1 MSTFARFQRTIVN
14 GAGDIQAGA
23 QITVRDRNAAL
34 SLANLYSDRAGATP
48 ITNPFN
54 ADSNGFAA
62 FFCRGSAYQITATLG
77 SFSITWDYEGIG
89 TAGEADVGDI
99 LVGVAFQAEW
109 VTAHLYN
116 VNDLVTHNGSTFIC
130 ILGHTSGSTTEP
142 GVGVSYAT
150 NWAFIA
156 KRGNDAPKWLF
167 NTAVTNA
174 DPGTGQ
180 FKFDNATLASV
191 TKLYISESGSEF
203 NNPDYSAYIALWGTG
218 TEIANRGYL
227 LFRSVLNPSK
237 YALFRVVGTT
247 TASCVTDNGAWDTV
261 TSITLVSSAGGAFL
275 ASEEVGITW
284 TKNGEAGKGG
294 AFRQTY
300 DTTTTTNAD
309 PGNGI
314 LRMNNTDLS
323 LVTQIAMDDL
333 DFSGAIT
340 VRGVIAAYA
349 NSTSIN
355 KGYLSIQRRDA
366 ATTGAAV
373 TYKVIS
379 IVQQTGYTQVNVA
392 YVGGS
397 TSMSNTID
405 VIVGFS
411 PSGDAGNSDFRST
424 YDSSSTTMADPGSG
438 KFRLSNASPAS
449 TGSIAISAT
458 SIDAAALNALL
469 TSINGSTNVIKAYVT
484 VAQQDN
490 PGKFMVWGIVKV
502 TDNTTWLQLDGY
514 PVGAVTSFNN
524 AIIHQFDIA
533 RSGDVGLPSPRLN
546 WDGTTQAMA
555 DPGSGKF
562 RFDNATPASVTNIAI
577 SATDADGQGIL
588 AYLKEI
594 GLSTSVAKGYF
605 AISQQNVPNKR
616 MIFQVT
622 GITDNTT
629 WVQLTG
635 TVVSAVAFDATIAA
649 GGWSYP
655 TPCVFATYRT
665 GDRGSPQGLRWQ
677 YDSTTAM
684 ADPGSGKFR
693 LNNATLASVTA
704 LAISY
709 NNGETGNPASDAFI
723 KTWDDSTTPVHGLL
737 TLIDAD
743 NPNIFAQYNVTGTIT
758 DNTTWL
764 QVTLAY
770 VGGSGAFSTSSLR
783 RVCFQFSRTGEVGAP
798 VGLHFQFATS
808 TSMADPGAGL
818 LRLNNATL
826 ASVTAIAIDDQ
837 LADPGNPAVDPY
849 ITKWADSSSTVKG
862 YLKIAKKNAEQ
873 NFAIYAIQGTPA
885 LVDNVGWTQL
895 NVAHIASAGSF
906 AANDDLSVQ
915 FTRNGDVGSPTFQI
929 EIQLGDTVN
938 DIVTGL
944 NGIAIGPFDF
954 TYTIQ
959 AVTALAKQSG
969 SISIEM
975 LKTSYANYDAGA
987 THPVSPG
994 DKISGS
1000 APIALSSAL
1009 KYQDTSLTGW
1019 SPNIAVGDIISP
1031 NVASVTGIKFINICF
1046 KCLKT
1051 S

>member
-34 SLANLYSDRAGATP
+34 SLANLYSDRSGATP
-48 ITNPFN
+48 MTNPFN

-109 VTAHLYN
+109 VTAHLYAA
-116 VNDLVTHNGSTFIC
+116 NDIVTHNGSSFIC

-142 GVGVSYAT
+142 GVGASYAT

-156 KRGNDAPKWLF
+156 KRGNDAPKWTF

-203 NNPDYSAYIALWGTG
+203 NNPDYSAFIAQWGLG
-218 TEIANRGYL
+218 SELGNKGYL
-227 LFRSVLNPSK
+227 VFRSILNPGK
-237 YALFRVVGTT
+237 YAIFKISSLT
-247 TASCVTDNGAWDTV
+247 TATSVTDNGAWDTV
-261 TSITLVSSAGGAFL
+261 SAIALVSSAGGTFA
-275 ASEEVGITW
+275 ASEEVGITYI
-284 TKNGEAGKGG
+284 KNGEAGKSG
-294 AFRQTY
+294 FRQTY
-300 DTTTTTNAD
+300 DSSSVLTNTD
-309 PGNGI
+309 PGAGI
-314 LRMNNTDLS
+314 YRMNNADFS
-323 LVTQIAMDDL
+323 LVTQIALDDL
-333 DFSGAIT
+333 DQGGIS
-340 VRGVIAAYA
+340 VRSLIAAYG

-355 KGYLSIQRRDA
+355 KGYLSFQRRDSA
-366 ATTGAAV
+366 GAANV
-373 TYKVIS
+373 IFKVIS
-379 IVQQTGYTQVNVA
+379 IVQQTGYTQINVA
-392 YVGGS
+392 YVSGS
-397 TSMSNTID
+397 TAMTTTVEAI
-405 VIVGFS
+405 IQFS

-424 YDSSSTTMADPGSG
+424 YDSSSITMADPGSG
-438 KFRLSNASPAS
+438 KFRVSNASPAS
-449 TGSIAISAT
+449 AGSIAISAT

-469 TSINGSTNVIKAYVT
+469 TSINGSTNIIKAYVT

-514 PVGAVTSFNN
+514 PVGAVTSFNTG
-524 AIIHQFDIA
+524 IIHQFDIA
-533 RSGDVGLPSPRLN
+533 RSGDVGIATPRLN
-546 WDGTTQAMA
+546 WDGTTQTMA
-555 DPGSGKF
+555 DPGAGKF
-562 RFDNATPASVTNIAI
+562 RFDNATLGSILNIAV
-577 SATDADGQGIL
+577 SKTDADGG
-588 AYLKEI
+588 AI
-594 GLSTSVAKGYF
+594 GGTMLDMAGVTSVGKGYV
-605 AISQQNVPNKR
+605 AIQQQNAPNKR
-616 MIFQVT
+616 MIFRVT
-622 GITDNTT
+622 SAVDNTT
-629 WVQLTG
+629 WVQYTG
-635 TVVSAVAFDATIAA
+635 VVLNALAFDATIAA
-649 GGWSYP
+649 GAWSIP
-655 TPCVFATYRT
+655 TPCVFGFYLH

-677 YDSTTAM
+677 YDSTITM

-723 KTWDDSTTPVHGLL
+723 KTWDDSTSPVRGLL

-798 VGLHFQFATS
+798 NGLHFQFATS
-808 TSMADPGAGL
+808 TSMADPGVGL

-826 ASVTAIAIDDQ
+826 ASVTQIAVDDQ
-837 LADPGNPAVDPY
+837 LADAGNPAADAF
-849 ITKWADSSSTVKG
+849 ITTWAASSSTIKG
-862 YLKIAKKNAEQ
+862 FIKIAKKNAEQ
-873 NFAIYAIQGTPA
+873 NFALYSIAS

-895 NVAHIASAGSF
+895 NVTHIVSNGSF
-906 AANDDLSVQ
+906 SANDDVYLQ
-915 FTRNGDVGSPTFQI
+915 FTRNGDTGSPTFQI

-938 DIVTGL
+938 DISTGL
-944 NGIAIGPFDF
+944 NGISIGPFDF

-975 LKTSYANYDAGA
+975 LKTTFANYDAGA

-1000 APIALSSAL
+1000 APIALSAAL
-1009 KYQDTSLTGW
+1009 KYQDTTLTGW

-1031 NVASVTGIKFINICF
+1031 NVASVSGIKFINICF